1 VRVLLYLAIRV
12 LGSIA
17 MLVVGAVV
25 VFLLLHA
32 IPGDAAIAALG
43 DSASPDAI
51 ATFRIQHHLND
62 PLIVQF
68 WSWAKAAL
76 TGDLG
81 QSISLAG
88 GFSTASMIAGSLP
101 NTLFVGTYALVLAIA
116 ISLVA
121 GSIAA
126 SRHGRIEDVLATS
139 GAIITISLP
148 DFWLGY
154 VLVLVFSLGVGW
166 FPAYGFT
173 RPSDSLSG
181 AFHSGFL
188 PALAIAVPM
197 AGIFSRMLRATL
209 LDTFRRA
216 YVVSAHAMGFG
227 RFFIFW
233 HYVFR
238 NALIPYVTSIGLQAR
253 YLLGGVVVIER
264 VFGVPGVG
272 SLMVDAAFAR
282 DYGVVQ
288 GCAVVFLLIVVATNF
303 VVDAVCSLLDPRR
316 TA

>member
-1 VRVLLYLAIRV
+1 MKVLV
-12 LGSIA
+12 HLGIKIAGSLA
-17 MLVVGAVV
+17 MLVIGAVV

-43 DSASPDAI
+43 EQASPSAI
-51 ATFRIQHHLND
+51 ASFRAQHHLDD
-62 PLIVQF
+62 PLIAQF
-68 WSWAKAAL
+68 WLWASAAL
-76 TGDLG
+76 HGDFG

-88 GFSTASMIAGSLP
+88 GFSTTSLIAGSLP
-101 NTLFVGTYALVLAIA
+101 NTLFIGAYALVLAIA
-116 ISLVA
+116 ISLAA

-139 GAIITISLP
+139 GAIVTISMP

-154 VLVLVFSLGVGW
+154 VLVLIFSLGLGW

-173 RPSDSLSG
+173 RPTASLPG
-181 AFHSGFL
+181 AFYSGFL

-197 AGIFSRMLRATL
+197 AGIFARMLRATL
-209 LDTFRRA
+209 LETFRRA

-227 RFFIFW
+227 RGFIFW

-238 NALIPYVTSIGLQAR
+238 NALIPYVTTIGLQAR

-288 GCAVVFLLIVVATNF
+288 GCAVVFLLIVIATNF
-303 VVDAVCSLLDPRR
+303 LVDAVCGMLDPRQ
-316 TA
+316 AG